1 MTNRLVTINIRYDK
15 PDPGVFAWSVRL
27 KAVAE
32 LLRDLAP
39 DLIGTQ
45 EVTPHQLEDLQHIL
59 PAYRY
64 IGADRNGNGTGEYGA
79 IFYHPERMQCLAAGD
94 FWLSG
99 QPDRP
104 GSISPEW
111 GNPLPRMTTW
121 GLFTDVVNG
130 RKLAL
135 FNTHLDYQSAR
146 SRQLSAQLI
155 CQQMAKIAPEDAYI
169 LLTGDFN
176 DSPLSATRHT
186 FVQPLS
192 NGVQLQDALS
202 RMPQSQQM
210 TFHDFRGRAFAAI
223 DSIYYDR
230 RLHLRA
236 VKIDSRQFQGLW
248 PSDHFPVVADFD

>member
-1 MTNRLVTINIRYDK
+1 MTNRLVTLNIRYDK
-15 PDPGVFAWSVRL
+15 PDPGDFAWSMRRT
-27 KAVAE
+27 AVAA
-32 LLRDLAP
+32 LLKDLAP

-45 EVTPHQLEDLQHIL
+45 EVTPHQLQDLQHLL
-59 PAYRY
+59 PAYRH

-79 IFYHPERMQCLAAGD
+79 IFYHSERMQCLAASD

-111 GNPLPRMTTW
+111 GNALPRMATW
-121 GLFTDVVNG
+121 GLFADVVNG
-130 RKLAL
+130 RRLVL
-135 FNTHLDYQSAR
+135 FNTHLDYQSAH
-146 SRQLSAQLI
+146 SRLLSAQLI

-176 DSPLSATRHT
+176 DGPTRPPRQT

-192 NGVQLQDALS
+192 HGVQLQDALS
-202 RMPQSQQM
+202 GMPLSQQM
-210 TFHDFRGRAFAAI
+210 TFHDFRGRAFAAL

-230 RLHLRA
+230 RLHLGA

-248 PSDHFPVVADFD
+248 PSDHFAVVADFD